1 MNAPTAFPQSSSV
14 NEQSVSASAASASA
28 SSGETRHDWTRSE
41 ITALFDMPFMD
52 LVFEAQRVHRL
63 YHDPNKVQ
71 LSQLI
76 SIKTGGCAEDCGYCS
91 QSSKYKEGTGLDATK
106 LMEVQRVVD
115 AAKKAKEGGATR
127 YCMGAAWTSP
137 KDRDMATLEAMVEGV
152 KELGMETCMTLGMLT
167 DDQTKRLADAG
178 LDYYNHNVDTSEEFY
193 GEIITTRTYQ
203 DRLDTLA
210 RVRDNG
216 INVCSGG
223 IVGMG
228 EAREDRAGMLQTLA
242 NLPEHPQSVPI
253 NMLVAVPGT
262 PLENVEALEPFEFVR
277 TIAVARILMPKSE
290 VRLSAGRQEMGES
303 TQALCFMAGA
313 SSIFYGEQLL
323 TTPNPENNKDLAL
336 FKKLGLQSA

>member
-1 MNAPTAFPQSSSV
+1 MNAPTPIDPAIAPV
-14 NEQSVSASAASASA
+14 
-28 SSGETRHDWTRSE
+28 RHDWKVEE
-41 ITALFDMPFMD
+41 IEALFALPFME
-52 LVFEAQRVHRL
+52 LMFQAQTVHRL

-91 QSSKYKEGTGLDATK
+91 QSAKHSKTTGLSASK
-106 LMEVQRVVD
+106 LLEVERVIA
-115 AAKKAKEGGATR
+115 AAKKAKENGASR

-137 KDRDMATLEAMVEGV
+137 KDRDMDTLVAMVEGV
-152 KELGMETCMTLGMLT
+152 KDLGMETCMTLGML
-167 DDQTKRLADAG
+167 DDHQVGALKTAG

-203 DRLDTLA
+203 DRLDTLE
-210 RVRDNG
+210 RVRNAG

-228 EAREDRAGMLQTLA
+228 ESIRDRAGMLKTLA
-242 NLPEHPQSVPI
+242 NLPKHPESVPI

-262 PLENVEALEPFEFVR
+262 PLEHVEALDPFEFVR
-277 TIAVARILMPKSE
+277 TIAVARIVMPKSE
-290 VRLSAGRQEMGES
+290 VRLSAGRQTMSEE
-303 TQALCFMAGA
+303 TQALCFLAGA

-323 TTPNPENNKDLAL
+323 TTANPENSRDRKL
-336 FKKLGLQSA
+336 FDKLGLQPA